1 MNSILGAWPIVPK
14 ENRLP
19 DNCPRGNCPRGKLPP
34 PPPLPSSENCCANQF
49 TGFYMMATLVFNE
62 LKLLIH

>member
-34 PPPLPSSENCCANQF
+34 PPPPSF
-49 TGFYMMATLVFNE
+49 LG
-62 LKLLIH
+62 KLLCKSIHWFLYDGNFGV

>member
-34 PPPLPSSENCCANQF
+34 PPSFL
-49 TGFYMMATLVFNE
+49 G
-62 LKLLIH
+62 KLLCKSIHWFLYDGNFGV